1 LIFVWLYRLFPS
13 LLEAAVVFKP
23 ETLVR
28 WLIGSIRRECL
39 DHVVVLGEWRLRRL
53 LSNYA
58 AGQRDLSRAFDNVF
72 STRK

>member
-28 WLIGSIRRECL
+28 WPTGSPSP
-39 DHVVVLGEWRLRRL
+39 WRFGPCTCFLVSLRA
-53 LSNYA
+53 S
-58 AGQRDLSRAFDNVF
+58 AGNTSFIPIDCQLF
-72 STRK
+72 